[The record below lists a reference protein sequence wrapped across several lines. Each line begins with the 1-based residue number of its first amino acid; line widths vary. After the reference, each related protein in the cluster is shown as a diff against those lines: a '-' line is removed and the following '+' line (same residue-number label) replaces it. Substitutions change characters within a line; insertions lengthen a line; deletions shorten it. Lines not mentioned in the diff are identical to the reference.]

1 VPQVRFIGSTSNIT
15 ENEGI
20 LTVCAAVG
28 HLPGEI
34 ASVNVTVST
43 QAGTAI
49 GN

>member
-1 VPQVRFIGSTSNIT
+1 MPQVRFIGSTSNIT

-28 HLPGEI
+28 QLPGEI

>member
-1 VPQVRFIGSTSNIT
+1 MPQVRFIGNTASIA

-28 HLPGEI
+28 QLPEEI
-34 ASVNVTVST
+34 ASVTVTVST